1 MYKDQPIELFWDSSS
16 VLDTTTAGVLREGG
30 FSARPISLRQ
40 LSERQM
46 NVEVGPRVVCLHGF
60 SGMQEAH
67 IKSVRELLGPR
78 VYLIFRVDN
87 KDFETALMAAR
98 SGVDDVVAKDA
109 DSKKWATIAASA
121 RIRLLKF
128 ESFVFVDE
136 TSQNLLA
143 LVERVGASDVTALL
157 QGPTGS
163 GKEVLARLTHD
174 FSPRRDGPFIPV
186 NCAALPEELA
196 ESLLF
201 GHLKGSFTGATRDT
215 EGFFRQA
222 HRGTLFLDEIGELT
236 PQLQAKLLRAIQ
248 EKEILPVGS
257 SDSKKVDVRIVSA
270 TNRNLRDPRLNN
282 GFREDLYFRIS
293 TFRINVPSLSHRLD
307 DVIPLANFFALK
319 HSPETSAIQF
329 APDAIAKL
337 LAYQWPGNVRELE
350 NVVQRAIVLCNG
362 IEVQSKHLIF
372 DEPIAGYPA
381 VEDELNPDQAYSV
394 RSQADPQSSVKI
406 EEPLQDA
413 LEANEFRIIAETVK
427 AAPTKQAAAK
437 QLGISE
443 RTLRY
448 KMAKMRERGFAPRRK
463 IA

>member
-1 MYKDQPIELFWDSSS
+1 
-16 VLDTTTAGVLREGG
+16 
-30 FSARPISLRQ
+30 
-40 LSERQM
+40 
-46 NVEVGPRVVCLHGF
+46 
-60 SGMQEAH
+60 
-67 IKSVRELLGPR
+67 
-78 VYLIFRVDN
+78 
-87 KDFETALMAAR
+87 
-98 SGVDDVVAKDA
+98 
-109 DSKKWATIAASA
+109 
-121 RIRLLKF
+121 
-128 ESFVFVDE
+128 
-136 TSQNLLA
+136 
-143 LVERVGASDVTALL
+143 
-157 QGPTGS
+157 
-163 GKEVLARLTHD
+163 
-174 FSPRRDGPFIPV
+174 V

-248 EKEILPVGS
+248 EKEVLPVGS
-257 SDSKKVDVRIVSA
+257 SDSQKVDVRIVSA
-270 TNRNLRDPRLNN
+270 TNRNLRDPRFNN

-293 TFRINVPSLSHRLD
+293 TFRINVPSLSSRLD
-307 DVIPLANFFALK
+307 DVLPLANFFVLK
-319 HSPETSAIQF
+319 HSPETSSIQF
-329 APDAIAKL
+329 APEAIAKL

-372 DEPIAGYPA
+372 DEPIAGYS
-381 VEDELNPDQAYSV
+381 L
-394 RSQADPQSSVKI
+394 ADGEFSSDNALFANSPSEVQHPHRV

-448 KMAKMRERGFAPRRK
+448 KMAKMRERGFAPQRK